1 MGWKVIN
8 QVVVTL
14 MGFSVTLCHLLLAR
28 KLWGQDKIKI
38 AAFSIVR
45 QDVSNLFFSKQVPS
59 AVFVF
64 VGVL

>member
-1 MGWKVIN
+1 MSWKVIN

-14 MGFSVTLCHLLLAR
+14 MGFSVTHCHLLLAR

-45 QDVSNLFFSKQVPS
+45 QDVSNLFFSKQVLS
-59 AVFVF
+59 TVFVF